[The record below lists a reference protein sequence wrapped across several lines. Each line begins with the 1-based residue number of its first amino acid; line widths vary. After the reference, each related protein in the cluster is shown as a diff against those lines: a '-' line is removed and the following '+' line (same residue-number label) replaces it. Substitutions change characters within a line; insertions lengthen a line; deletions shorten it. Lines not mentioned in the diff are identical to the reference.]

1 MKALV
6 LGARGAVGR
15 AVRDHLTRMGHTVT
29 EAGRAMT
36 PPGLSINLHSSEGLS
51 RLQQAAVDHDV
62 VVNASGIEDPAVITY
77 AGMAPFVEIS
87 ATGAYLESLATTD
100 TERTLVL
107 GAGLAPGLTTILASA
122 LHTIP
127 GDEVDIA
134 ITLGAGE
141 AHGNAAMAWTAGLIG
156 RAIHR
161 PPEAGPVLN
170 LRETRRFHTES
181 GIRTHLR
188 ADFPDHI
195 LVGFPRGI
203 AVRSYLAVSSRIATG
218 ALALAGHFPTLTPM
232 INRAPHWGDQRWEVS
247 ARNRRTGQLHNA
259 HGIGQSC
266 TTALLTAHAA
276 VAAVK
281 APRRG
286 PITMAD
292 LVTMAE
298 LREMAGI
305 ELSVP

>member
-1 MKALV
+1 
-6 LGARGAVGR
+6 
-15 AVRDHLTRMGHTVT
+15 MGHTVT

-36 PPGLSINLHSSEGLS
+36 PPGLSFDLHAREGLS
-51 RLQQAAVDHDV
+51 RLQEVAVDHDV
-62 VVNASGIEDPAVITY
+62 VVNASGIEDPALVTY
-77 AGMAPFVEIS
+77 AGTVPFVEIS
-87 ATGAYLESLATTD
+87 ASGDYLEALATTD
-100 TERTLVL
+100 TKKTLIL

-141 AHGNAAMAWTAGLIG
+141 AHGNAAVAWTAGLIG

-161 PPEAGPVLN
+161 PPEAHPVLN
-170 LRETRRFHTES
+170 LRETRRFRTES

-188 ADFPDHI
+188 ADFPDHV
-195 LVGFPRGI
+195 LVGLPRGI
-203 AVRSYLAVSSRIATG
+203 TVRSYLAVSSRIATG
-218 ALALAGHFPTLTPM
+218 ALAFAGRFPILTPM
-232 INRAPHWGDQRWEVS
+232 INHAPHWGDQRWEVS
-247 ARNRRTGQLHNA
+247 ARNRRTGQLHSA

-281 APRRG
+281 DPRRG
-286 PITMAD
+286 AITMAD

-305 ELSVP
+305 EFGTP